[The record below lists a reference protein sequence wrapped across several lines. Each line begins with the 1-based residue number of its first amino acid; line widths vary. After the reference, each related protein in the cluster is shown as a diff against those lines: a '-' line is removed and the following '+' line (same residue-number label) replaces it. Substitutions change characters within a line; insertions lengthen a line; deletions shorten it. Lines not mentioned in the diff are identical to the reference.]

1 MKGSENPTKV
11 NRYMMVL
18 LNPKGEFIKFLGVR
32 KFMGWLYDT
41 FLVPLH
47 VH

>member
-1 MKGSENPTKV
+1 
-11 NRYMMVL
+11 
-18 LNPKGEFIKFLGVR
+18 VR

-47 VH
+47 VHWLLTIYVL

>member
-1 MKGSENPTKV
+1 MKGIENPRMV

-18 LNPKGEFIKFLGVR
+18 LNPKGKFIKFLGVR
-32 KFMGWLYDT
+32 KFMGLLYDT

-47 VH
+47 AY